1 MGKNLVIVES
11 PAKAKTIAKF
21 LGKNYTVKAS
31 VGHIRDLPKSKLGVD
46 VENDFEPQYITIRGK
61 GSVVNELKKQ
71 AKKSDKV
78 FLATDPDREGEA
90 ISWHLA
96 HLLNIDEEDPVRIEF
111 NEITKDAIKKAIK
124 NPRKIDRPLVDAQQA
139 RRVVD
144 RLVGYKISP
153 ILWAKIRKGLSAG
166 RVQSVTT
173 KLICDRENEINAF
186 IPEEYW
192 TIDATTQFDKKIKV
206 DFKFYGDESQ
216 KIELNNKENVDMI
229 LKDIEGKDLT
239 IKSIEK
245 KERKKTAYKPFTT
258 SSMQQEASSKLS
270 FTTKKTMIVAQQLY
284 EGVDIKGKG
293 SLGLITYL
301 RTDSIRI
308 SDEAQENAKQFI
320 IDKFG
325 DKYFKKYS
333 NISKSKKKIQDAHEC
348 IRPSYI
354 DLSPQ
359 EIENSLSKEQ
369 YKLYKL
375 IWERFVATMMSDAI
389 YDSQNVSALIDK
401 YVFKTNG
408 SKLKFDGFM
417 KVYSFSSQEET
428 ILPELKENAD
438 LKVSKIDSKQH
449 FTQPPSRFGE
459 ASLVKTLEELG
470 IGRPSTYSPTIST
483 ILQRAYVEKKGNT
496 LIPTELGFIVTDLMS
511 DNFKDIVD
519 YKFTAA
525 MEDNLDKIE
534 DGEIPWK
541 NIVKDFYKPLEVS
554 IEKAVENIE
563 KVILE
568 EKTDE
573 ICDICG
579 SEMVIKFGRFGKF
592 IACKNYPECKGTK
605 PILEKIGIKCPDC
618 EDGEVII
625 RKTKKGRIFYGCSS
639 FPKCRFVSWDK
650 PTGEKCPKCNSFLV
664 HFKNKKFEKIKCS
677 NKECDFEKQENLEK

>member
-11 PAKAKTIAKF
+11 PAKAKTIGKF

-46 VENDFEPQYITIRGK
+46 VENNFEPQYITIRGK

-78 FLATDPDREGEA
+78 YLATDPDREGEA

-96 HLLNIDEEDPVRIEF
+96 YLLGLNEEEPIRIEF

-124 NPRKIDRPLVDAQQA
+124 HPRKIDRPLVDAQQA

-166 RVQSVTT
+166 RVQSVAT

-186 IPEEYW
+186 EPEEYW
-192 TIDATTQFDKKIKV
+192 SIDAITQIDKKNKV
-206 DFKFYGDESQ
+206 DFKFYGDEKG
-216 KIELNNKENVDMI
+216 KIELHSKDEVDLI
-229 LKDIEGKDLT
+229 LKSIKNKDLV
-239 IKSIEK
+239 IKAVEK
-245 KERKKTAYKPFTT
+245 KERKRSAPKPFTT
-258 SSMQQEASSKLS
+258 SSLQQEASGKLS

-293 SLGLITYL
+293 SLGLITYI
-301 RTDSIRI
+301 RTDSFRI
-308 SDEAQENAKQFI
+308 SDEAQENAKNYI
-320 IDKFG
+320 NDKYG
-325 DKYFKKYS
+325 KDYFKKYQ
-333 NISKSKKKIQDAHEC
+333 NNSKSKKKIQDAHEC
-348 IRPSYI
+348 IRPSYV
-354 DLSPQ
+354 DLAP
-359 EIENSLSKEQ
+359 EDIEDSLTKEKF
-369 YKLYKL
+369 KLYKL
-375 IWERFVATMMSDAI
+375 IWQRFIATMMADAI
-389 YDSQNVSALIDK
+389 YDSQNISASIDK
-401 YVFKTNG
+401 YIFKTSG

-428 ILPELKENAD
+428 ILPDMKEESVFPV
-438 LKVSKIDSKQH
+438 KKIDPKQH
-449 FTQPPSRFGE
+449 FTQPPARYSE

-470 IGRPSTYSPTIST
+470 IGRPSTYAPTIST
-483 ILQRAYVEKKGNT
+483 ILQRDYVEKKGNS
-496 LIPTELGFIVTDLMS
+496 LIPTELGFIVTEIMS
-511 DNFKDIVD
+511 ENFKEIVD
-519 YKFTAA
+519 YTFTAD
-525 MEDNLDKIE
+525 MENNLDKIE
-534 DGEIPWK
+534 DGEIEWQ
-541 NIVKDFYKPLEVS
+541 NIVKDFYSHLEES

-605 PILEKIGIKCPDC
+605 PILERIGIKCPEC
-618 EDGEVII
+618 SDGDVII

-639 FPKCRFVSWDK
+639 FPKCRFVSWDR
-650 PTGEKCPKCNSFLV
+650 PNGEKCPKCDSFLV
-664 HFKNKKFEKIKCS
+664 IAKTKTTEKIKCS
-677 NKECDFEKQENLEK
+677 NKECDYEK

>member
-11 PAKAKTIAKF
+11 PAKAKTIGKF

-46 VENDFEPQYITIRGK
+46 VENNFEPQYITIRGK

-78 FLATDPDREGEA
+78 YLATDPDREGEA

-96 HLLNIDEEDPVRIEF
+96 YLLGLNEEEPIRIEF

-124 NPRKIDRPLVDAQQA
+124 HPRKIDRPLVDAQQA

-166 RVQSVTT
+166 RVQSVAT

-186 IPEEYW
+186 EPEEYW
-192 TIDATTQFDKKIKV
+192 SIDAITQVDKKNKV
-206 DFKFYGDESQ
+206 DFKFYGDEKG
-216 KIELNNKENVDMI
+216 KIELHSKDEVDLI
-229 LKDIEGKDLT
+229 LKSIKNKDLV
-239 IKSIEK
+239 IKAVEK
-245 KERKKTAYKPFTT
+245 KERKRSAPKPFTT
-258 SSMQQEASSKLS
+258 SSLQQEASGKLS

-293 SLGLITYL
+293 SLGLITYI
-301 RTDSIRI
+301 RTDSFRI
-308 SDEAQENAKQFI
+308 SDEAQENAKNYI
-320 IDKFG
+320 N
-325 DKYFKKYS
+325 DKYGKDYFKMYQ
-333 NISKSKKKIQDAHEC
+333 NNSKSKKKIQDAHEC
-348 IRPSYI
+348 IRPSYV
-354 DLSPQ
+354 DLAP
-359 EIENSLSKEQ
+359 EDIEDSLSKEQ
-369 YKLYKL
+369 FKLYKL
-375 IWERFVATMMSDAI
+375 IWERFIATMMADAI
-389 YDSQNVSALIDK
+389 YDSQNISASIDK
-401 YVFKTNG
+401 YIFKTSG

-428 ILPELKENAD
+428 ILPDMKEESVFPV
-438 LKVSKIDSKQH
+438 KKIDPKQH
-449 FTQPPSRFGE
+449 FTQPPARYSE

-470 IGRPSTYSPTIST
+470 IGRPSTYAPTIST
-483 ILQRAYVEKKGNT
+483 ILQRDYVEKKGNS
-496 LIPTELGFIVTDLMS
+496 LIPTELGFIVTEIMS
-511 DNFKDIVD
+511 ENFKEIVD
-519 YKFTAA
+519 YTFTAD
-525 MEDNLDKIE
+525 MENNLDKIE
-534 DGEIPWK
+534 DGEIEWQ
-541 NIVKDFYKPLEVS
+541 NIVKDFYSPLEES

-605 PILEKIGIKCPDC
+605 PILERIGIKCPEC
-618 EDGEVII
+618 SDGDVII

-639 FPKCRFVSWDK
+639 FPKCRFVSWDR
-650 PTGEKCPKCNSFLV
+650 PNGEKCPKCDSFLV
-664 HFKNKKFEKIKCS
+664 IAKTKTTEKIKCS
-677 NKECDFEKQENLEK
+677 NKECDYEK